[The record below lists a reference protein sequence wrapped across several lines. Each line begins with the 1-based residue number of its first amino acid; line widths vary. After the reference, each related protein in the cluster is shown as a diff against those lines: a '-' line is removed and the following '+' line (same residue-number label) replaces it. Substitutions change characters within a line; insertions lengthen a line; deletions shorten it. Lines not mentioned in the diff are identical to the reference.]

1 MDKSKIFISHRHS
14 DTQSDCH
21 RLKSDLQEHFGKENV
36 FLDIENLEPGINFS
50 EAIEKYLSLSKVVLV
65 VIGPDWHGP
74 EDQQGVKRLFQSN
87 DWVRREVVAALKS
100 EGTRVIPV
108 LMKKASE
115 PQESH
120 LPDDLKPLAGLQA
133 TEITIKRWDYDVGEL
148 IKVIERIVPKVK
160 RSPADLGNKPPTRPH
175 NPIPPQPTSWWAK
188 NYLWILGGVV
198 GFMLLI
204 GMCESGGDVIYP
216 EKTEEAGTNV
226 QAGTSGEIQTQNSGG
241 KEINQSHQLEN
252 QDPAPSQPSVDSPGY
267 FDVSGQWVL
276 QDTQGNKS
284 ILAFSQNGSGIAFYE
299 YNILNVQIGYGSGR
313 VDGNTLYSDYYNT
326 LFEVGGRIEMV
337 TNNSGQSWSGQVII
351 PDTNTSSNITLT
363 RN

>member
-1 MDKSKIFISHRHS
+1 MDKNKIFISHRHS

-50 EAIEKYLSLSKVVLV
+50 EAIEKYLALSKVVLV
-65 VIGPDWHGP
+65 VIGPDWYGP
-74 EDQQGVKRLFQSN
+74 EDDQGVKRVFKSN

-160 RSPADLGNKPPTRPH
+160 KPQVDLGNR
-175 NPIPPQPTSWWAK
+175 PQPRHHTSVAPPPKSWWAK
-188 NYLWILGGVV
+188 NYLWVLGGLVA
-198 GFMLLI
+198 FFALI
-204 GMCESGGDVIYP
+204 GLMNRP
-216 EKTEEAGTNV
+216 EDPTYEDQNTAQTEEQSDPPSSDRVGTISSEGDPRITNPEGNEIYNSLTFKKTAPNFAGKWWLYEN
-226 QAGTSGEIQTQNSGG
+226 GIRSGYF
-241 KEINQSHQLEN
+241 EINQSNDQFSFTYFLF
-252 QDPAPSQPSVDSPGY
+252 DTPVGSGTGY
-267 FDVSGQWVL
+267 FKDNYLISEL
-276 QDTQGNKS
+276 FTLKDAQGDYGFKFQTPDDGKS
-284 ILAFSQNGSGIAFYE
+284 W
-299 YNILNVQIGYGSGR
+299 IGE
-313 VDGNTLYSDYYNT
+313 TYSN
-326 LFEVGGRIEMV
+326 
-337 TNNSGQSWSGQVII
+337 QVISQSYLVK
-351 PDTNTSSNITLT
+351 TNP
-363 RN
+363 